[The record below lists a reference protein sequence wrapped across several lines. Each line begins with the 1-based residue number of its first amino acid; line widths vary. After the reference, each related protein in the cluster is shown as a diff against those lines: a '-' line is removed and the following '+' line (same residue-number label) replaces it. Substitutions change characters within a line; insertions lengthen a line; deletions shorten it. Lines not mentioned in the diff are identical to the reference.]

1 MDLRDAL
8 RYIRIG
14 ITLWTDGMPIVTEQV
29 ASIEGQRLTTWAV
42 LPGGERVSLG
52 FASEGGDTHQIVL
65 PIEAL
70 TGLLMTLPR
79 MLQSALDERC
89 PDGTLRVVHPLG
101 DWRLERAAAGDAL
114 ILMLGTRDGFDVAFA
129 MHDEE
134 AGALGVALLNPSPE
148 STENLTRRPN

>member
-1 MDLRDAL
+1 
-8 RYIRIG
+8 
-14 ITLWTDGMPIVTEQV
+14 MPIVTEQV